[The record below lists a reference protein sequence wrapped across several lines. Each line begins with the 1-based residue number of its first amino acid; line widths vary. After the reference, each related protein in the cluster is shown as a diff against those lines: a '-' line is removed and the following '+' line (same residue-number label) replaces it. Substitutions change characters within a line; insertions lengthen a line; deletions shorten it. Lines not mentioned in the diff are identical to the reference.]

1 MKQDF
6 LIHEDQDGLYRG
18 ERRLGER
25 AGIYLLDGGFHV
37 ANHASRDALHLREAG
52 AILVAT
58 LTFSESEAERAVSGG
73 APGSIDR
80 VQPLPTRAIRS
91 LTHAPDR
98 N

>member
-1 MKQDF
+1 VKQDF
-6 LIHEDQDGLYRG
+6 LIYEDQDALYRG

-58 LTFSESEAERAVSGG
+58 LTFSESEAEREVGGG

-80 VQPLPTRAIRS
+80 VRPIPTRAVRS
-91 LTHAPDR
+91 LTSTPDR